1 MRHAGERP
9 TTGALAIDG
18 GEYVWMGD
26 GLQTGWKD
34 MTRIWQDRMNSGSR
48 KKTNKR
54 GISSLKICSKFEGMT
69 CKDKS

>member
-26 GLQTGWKD
+26 GSKRVERYDKD
-34 MTRIWQDRMNSGSR
+34 MAG
-48 KKTNKR
+48 
-54 GISSLKICSKFEGMT
+54 
-69 CKDKS
+69 